1 MSSTCPFW
9 GTTAYENE
17 LGCQRRRRMRSS
29 ALVEPESPRMSL
41 TLDAVEK
48 QRTVAFSSERRELRE
63 LVVWLQEFDV
73 EHVAME
79 STGVYWKPV

>member
-1 MSSTCPFW
+1 
-9 GTTAYENE
+9 
-17 LGCQRRRRMRSS
+17 MRSS

>member
-1 MSSTCPFW
+1 
-9 GTTAYENE
+9 
-17 LGCQRRRRMRSS
+17 
-29 ALVEPESPRMSL
+29 MSL